1 MAQYKFNYY
10 YYNIWLNNLC
20 NGDEHRRLST
30 RLERLK
36 EFDGWETLPF
46 RSNIQERY
54 SDKDTATANNRR

>member
-10 YYNIWLNNLC
+10 YYNIWLKNLC

-46 RSNIQERY
+46 RSNIQERF
-54 SDKDTATANNRR
+54 